1 MRVEGKCHC
10 GNIQYEADV
19 DPDRVSIC
27 HCTDCQTLTGTA
39 YRVSV
44 PAPRESFALLAGEPT
59 IYVKIAQSGARRAQV
74 FCANCG
80 SPLYTYDVDQPERL
94 GLRVGSIKQRRE
106 LVPMRQIWCRSA
118 LPWSMDISSLPRRD
132 QD

>member
-1 MRVEGKCHC
+1 MKVEGKCHC
-10 GNIQYEADV
+10 GNIRYEADI

-44 PAPRESFALLAGEPT
+44 PAPRESFSLLAGEPT

-80 SPLYTYDVDQPERL
+80 SPLYTYDVDQPERI